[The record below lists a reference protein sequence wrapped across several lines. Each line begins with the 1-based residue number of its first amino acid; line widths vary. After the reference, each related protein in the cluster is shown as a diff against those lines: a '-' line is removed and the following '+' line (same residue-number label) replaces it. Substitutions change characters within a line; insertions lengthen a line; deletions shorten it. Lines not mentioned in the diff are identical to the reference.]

1 MDFRQ
6 LRYFAKVAE
15 LGSFTA
21 AAQELHVSQPALGMQ
36 IKKLEEEVG
45 AQLLARHSRGAAA
58 TPAGAILLAHARDI
72 LQRVELARNAVRR
85 YGDGKTA
92 TFRVGVTPSIG
103 RALAIKML
111 ERATDYPGTVE
122 LLIVQAFGDALADL
136 MRQGKLDFAFTH
148 RDLSDE
154 TWAAIPL
161 IVEKPHI
168 FAHPR
173 LLDPLPDPVNFAV
186 VAGMPLVLDGR
197 GAFNRSRYSAIAE
210 TWNVP
215 LADAIEVDAIDML
228 RELVLKGN
236 RCSVAPFALFAD
248 EVREGKLSVRGIDE
262 PRLTRKL
269 LLNCRRDEHMSTI
282 ERDMRD
288 MIRSLVDE
296 RIAAGDLRW
305 TPAQAAEVQLV

>member
-6 LRYFAKVAE
+6 LRYFASVAE

-21 AAQELHVSQPALGMQ
+21 AAEALHVSQPALGMQ
-36 IKKLEEEVG
+36 IKKLEDEVG
-45 AQLLARHSRGAAA
+45 AQLLARHSRGASA

-72 LQRVELARNAVRR
+72 LQRVEFARHAVRR

-122 LLIVQAFGDALADL
+122 LLIVQAFGDGLAEL

-173 LLDPLPDPVNFAV
+173 LLDALPDPVTFAV

-215 LADAIEVDAIDML
+215 LADAVEVDSLDIL

-248 EVREGKLSVRGIDE
+248 EVREGKLSVRRIDE

-269 LLNCRRDEHMSTI
+269 LLNCRRDEHMSGI

-288 MIRSLVDE
+288 MICSLVDE

-305 TPAQAAEVQLV
+305 TPARAAEAELV